1 MKNSNSPQGL
11 PQRLFLAI
19 LLTALGSYVLLAWI
33 TSGPTHGWMLDFI
46 DGWRLFHIDDAYRF
60 FLVRS
65 AWSNP
70 DLYHWSYVQPVA
82 LVVDGLLAAVTG
94 GDLLLMRIA
103 HGIAGAA
110 TLLML
115 WHTAARLDIRPAT
128 MLPALLILAFMPV
141 YAFGFL
147 SFNAENWLA
156 FFLSLVMLA
165 WASQRLTLA
174 VLVCA
179 LLPLIRPEG
188 IMPLA
193 SLALYL
199 LYQRHWR
206 LLLLLLAPGML
217 YAAYL
222 LWVLPRPE
230 DYMNWRLAFRDILN
244 RASDDE
250 LRLAGRLFSTVNL
263 LWLAPAL
270 FAPWHAGFRRLAPV
284 TLGALIWLLCL
295 TAMVFA
301 HLTFFESRYLLS
313 ILPVLT
319 LAWAAG
325 IQVLLAW
332 LPTPERARAVLP
344 LLLGVLILGEHLLQ
358 FDPLKH
364 RLGDRRYP
372 IAGPPAVLPDFL
384 PRLVQREAAARRL
397 AAQLHQMTHDEP
409 RIREILVFNE
419 DFFYALDPVR
429 LRPGVRVV
437 YAPTSEA
444 AADLLLDSGIYGIHP
459 GMPKHNLYFFA
470 EPHANARHLVVYVGY
485 LDRGW
490 QPFFDQEDLIAYL
503 LEFST
508 RDPFTPGRLRELR
521 YTAQHD

>member
-1 MKNSNSPQGL
+1 MNKNNNPQVRT
-11 PQRLFLAI
+11 QRLFLAI
-19 LLTALGSYVLLAWI
+19 LFTAFFTYALLAWI
-33 TSGPTHGWMLDFI
+33 TSGPVNGWMLDFI

-82 LVVDGLLAAVTG
+82 LLVDGTLSLLTG
-94 GDLLLMRIA
+94 GNLLLMRISHA
-103 HGIAGAA
+103 AAGAA

-115 WHTAARLDIRPAT
+115 WQTARHLDIRPAT

-156 FFLSLVMLA
+156 FFFSLTLLA
-165 WASQRLTLA
+165 LASQRLLTA
-174 VLVCA
+174 VLLCS

-199 LYQRHWR
+199 LYLRRWR
-206 LLLLLLAPGML
+206 LVLALLAPGMI
-217 YAAYL
+217 YALWL
-222 LWVLPRPE
+222 LVALPQPLE
-230 DYMNWRLAFRDILN
+230 YINWRLTFRDILN

-250 LRLAGRLFSTVNL
+250 LRRPWRLFSTFNP

-270 FAPWHAGFRRLAPV
+270 LAPWHAGFRQLMPV
-284 TLGALIWLLCL
+284 TVGAAAWLLL
-295 TAMVFA
+295 LVGLVVAQ
-301 HLTFFESRYLLS
+301 LSFFEARYLLS
-313 ILPVLT
+313 ILPLLT

-325 IQVLLAW
+325 MQVLLSR
-332 LPTPERARAVLP
+332 LPTPGPMRHAIPLVLAI
-344 LLLGVLILGEHLLQ
+344 LIVGEHLLQ
-358 FDPLKH
+358 FDPVKH

-372 IAGPPAVLPDFL
+372 VAGIPAVLPDFL
-384 PRLVQREAAARRL
+384 PRRTQREAAADQL
-397 AAQLHQMTHDEP
+397 AEQLHQLTHDEP
-409 RIREILVFNE
+409 RITQILVFNE
-419 DFFYALDPVR
+419 DFFYSLSPGR

-437 YAPTSEA
+437 YAPTSETA
-444 AADLLLDSGIYGIHP
+444 AGLLLDGGIYGIHP
-459 GMPKHNLYFFA
+459 GAPQHNLYFFDA
-470 EPHANARHLVVYVGY
+470 PHPNARHLLVYVGY

-490 QPFFDQEDLIAYL
+490 QPLFDDAGLTAYL

-508 RDPFTPGRLRELR
+508 RPPETPGLLPRLR
-521 YTAQHD
+521 